1 MQGYDK
7 VMVFIDGE
15 NLVMR
20 YQNMIKNGYEPKP
33 HTEHVKDVYVWNK
46 EMISRAEID
55 LRRITYYTSAV
66 GSDDKINELR
76 EEIHSINYRFR
87 GLPDTFQGATR
98 YLEQWGS
105 VVPKV
110 YKKAARSQRSRQ
122 VDINITIDM
131 LNHATPSQVDRIVLI
146 SGDGDFIPL
155 VCEVMRRGIQLH
167 VSALSSG
174 LNKELKL
181 VADMFTS
188 LDSHLFDG

>member
-20 YQNMIKNGYEPKP
+20 YQNMLDAGKNQKP
-33 HTEHVKDVYVWNK
+33 HTKHSQDVYVWND
-46 EMISRAEID
+46 EMIPREKID
-55 LRRITYYTSAV
+55 LRRVTYYTSAV
-66 GSDDKINELR
+66 GSDDQINKLR
-76 EEIHSINYRFR
+76 EEIHSINYVFR
-87 GLPDTFQGATR
+87 ELPDTFHGATR
-98 YLEQWGS
+98 YPEQSGS

-110 YKKAARSQRSRQ
+110 YKKPARSQKSRQ

-155 VCEVMRRGIQLH
+155 VREVMRRGIQLQI
-167 VSALSSG
+167 SALSSG
-174 LNKELKL
+174 VNKQLKY

-188 LDSHLFDG
+188 LDRYLFEG